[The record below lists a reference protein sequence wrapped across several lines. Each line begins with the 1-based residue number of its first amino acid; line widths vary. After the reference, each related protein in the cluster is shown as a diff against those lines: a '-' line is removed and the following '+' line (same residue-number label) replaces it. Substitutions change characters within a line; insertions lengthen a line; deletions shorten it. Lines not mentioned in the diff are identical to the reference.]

1 MTPSMDSDSPI
12 NSPEDEDGYLS
23 VLAACP
29 TIEKC
34 PYSNRQE
41 IFHRRQ
47 AGISEGESEWI
58 LLTDIDDQTFTRDFL
73 FDVDNDGQLDQHHH
87 ENRDDHPQPEWSK
100 NWSTFDSKLKLLLAR
115 MPVSEP
121 HEQAAQVFE
130 EVFLEAVEKIG
141 MKRSLSKTGSKTC
154 KDTGGG
160 KQADLSYL
168 PRRLPRGRS
177 RRWPSMVLELAFSE
191 KEPKLMSDIRL
202 WFHES
207 KGDVKIVATM
217 RVHRNEPMLTID
229 TWEANG
235 DGRIHRTQNVTI
247 KKSANKVKASG
258 PIKIEFGKLF
268 LRKTETAQE
277 RDMEIDPEDLKYLAE
292 MIWESQNF

>member
-1 MTPSMDSDSPI
+1 MDSDSPI
-12 NSPEDEDGYLS
+12 NSSEDEDGYLS

-73 FDVDNDGQLDQHHH
+73 FDVDND
-87 ENRDDHPQPEWSK
+87 HPQPELSK

-121 HEQAAQVFE
+121 HEQVAQVFG
-130 EVFLEAVEKIG
+130 EVFLEAVEKVG
-141 MKRSLSKTGSKTC
+141 MKRSLSKTGGKTC

-160 KQADLSYL
+160 KQAELSYL

-191 KEPKLMSDIRL
+191 KEPKLMSDICF

-207 KGDVKIVATM
+207 KGDVKTVATL

-229 TWEANG
+229 IWEANG

-258 PIKIEFGKLF
+258 PIKIEFEKLF
-268 LRKTETAQE
+268 LRKTETPQE

-292 MIWESQNF
+292 MIWESQNL